1 MAILIMGKYA
11 YVKIEYYIIHKSTD
25 LSIGFIKFLERFLER
40 YFFKS
45 TLSDKK
51 AKKAAISAC

>member
-1 MAILIMGKYA
+1 MAILIMGKYVISKLSIVL
-11 YVKIEYYIIHKSTD
+11 YHKQID
-25 LSIGFIKFLERFLER
+25 LSIGFIKFLER

-51 AKKAAISAC
+51 AKESRYLGVLIAL